1 MLMVGSWQVATGGDV
16 LKMEKDADMA
26 QAESSAALVE
36 VEQILHEFEL
46 EDVSLFD
53 HAPVLRI
60 QVPDAQFERALQLR
74 ETLVERIKP
83 LGFRFVALDLD
94 EL

>member
-1 MLMVGSWQVATGGDV
+1 
-16 LKMEKDADMA
+16 MEKDASTG
-26 QAESSAALVE
+26 QTENPAALAE
-36 VEQILHEFEL
+36 VERVLHEFQL

-60 QVPDAQFERALQLR
+60 QVSEAQFTRALQLR
-74 ETLVERIKP
+74 ETLVDRIKP
-83 LGFRFVALDLD
+83 LGYRFIALDLD

>member
-1 MLMVGSWQVATGGDV
+1 
-16 LKMEKDADMA
+16 MENNPDTV
-26 QAESSAALVE
+26 QAESPAALVA
-36 VEQILHEFEL
+36 VKQILSEFEL

-60 QVPDAQFERALQLR
+60 QVSEAQFTRALQVR
-74 ETLVERIKP
+74 ETLVDRIKP
-83 LGFRFVALDLD
+83 LGYRFIALDLD

>member
-1 MLMVGSWQVATGGDV
+1 MERENSPEQDKKPTV
-16 LKMEKDADMA
+16 LT
-26 QAESSAALVE
+26 QI
-36 VEQILHEFEL
+36 EQLLGEFQL

-53 HAPVLRI
+53 HDPVLRI
-60 QVPDAQFERALQLR
+60 QVSDAQFTLALQLR

-83 LGFRFVALDLD
+83 FGYRFIAIDLD

>member
-1 MLMVGSWQVATGGDV
+1 
-16 LKMEKDADMA
+16 MEKDPDTM
-26 QAESSAALVE
+26 QAGSPTALVE
-36 VEQILHEFEL
+36 VKQILSEFEL

-60 QVPDAQFERALQLR
+60 QVSEAQFTRALQVR
-74 ETLVERIKP
+74 ETLVDRIKP
-83 LGFRFVALDLD
+83 LGYRFIALDLD

>member
-1 MLMVGSWQVATGGDV
+1 MQ
-16 LKMEKDADMA
+16 KMNNPAQDEKPT
-26 QAESSAALVE
+26 ALP
-36 VEQILHEFEL
+36 QIERLLHEFQL

-53 HAPVLRI
+53 HDPVLRI
-60 QVPDAQFERALQLR
+60 QVSEAQFARALQLR

-83 LGFRFVALDLD
+83 FGYRFIAIDLD